1 VTRVTIHVSTAVRLE
16 GRWDVAEAAERVVV
30 FCHPHP
36 LQRGTMNAPL
46 MIAVTRALVERG
58 FAVLRFNYR
67 GVGAST
73 GAWDDGRG
81 EVDDVA
87 AAAALAAATYP
98 DLPQRVAGWSFGA
111 VMSLRWQAR
120 DGSTLP
126 WAGIAPPVGSDRTP
140 PMPEPPELT
149 PAPRMIIVG
158 DRDQFT
164 TVAAVEA
171 YAASIG
177 ASVEVLQ
184 GSDHFFY
191 FREARVGDHV
201 AEALV

>member
-1 VTRVTIHVSTAVRLE
+1 MLE
-16 GRWDVAEAAERVVV
+16 
-30 FCHPHP
+30 
-36 LQRGTMNAPL
+36 
-46 MIAVTRALVERG
+46 
-58 FAVLRFNYR
+58 
-67 GVGAST
+67 S
-73 GAWDDGRG
+73 
-81 EVDDVA
+81 
-87 AAAALAAATYP
+87 
-98 DLPQRVAGWSFGA
+98 S
-111 VMSLRWQAR
+111 
-120 DGSTLP
+120 
-126 WAGIAPPVGSDRTP
+126 
-140 PMPEPPELT
+140 ELT
-149 PAPRMIIVG
+149 LVLRMIIVG